1 MLTRFTLR
9 TVLVLLLAISL
20 SPLRVVFAHPGQPIA
35 PHDLWS
41 SWNINLFLILSLELT
56 VILYVLGIQR
66 LWRRA
71 GIGRGITVRR
81 GLAFVGAMLA
91 LIVALISPLDAL
103 SGALFS
109 AHMAQH
115 LILMLVAAPL
125 LVLSEFPLALLWALP
140 RTSAQTL
147 GRAWNRAAMLHR
159 VWQVMRHPLAAWA
172 LFAVTMWVWHL
183 PALYEAALHDEALHA
198 FEHLNFLLTAMLFW
212 WVLLDS
218 SRPRHIRYGMAIP
231 YLFTTALHSGVLGAL
246 LTFTEL
252 PWYLFYAQSVLAWG
266 LSPLQDQQ
274 LAGLIMWLPGGALFT
289 LLTVLYFGA
298 WLNVL
303 EQRTAAR

>member
-1 MLTRFTLR
+1 MLTRFTRR

-41 SWNINLFLILSLELT
+41 SWNIDLFPILSLELT
-56 VILYVLGIQR
+56 AILYVLGIQR

-71 GIGRGITVRR
+71 GVGRGITVRR
-81 GLAFVGAMLA
+81 SLAFVGALLA
-91 LIVALISPLDAL
+91 LVVALISPLDAL

-115 LILMLVAAPL
+115 LILMLIAAPL
-125 LVLSEFPLALLWALP
+125 LTLSDYPLALLWALP
-140 RTSAQTL
+140 RRSAQAL
-147 GRAWNRAAMLHR
+147 GRGWNRAMVLHR
-159 VWQVMRHPLAAWA
+159 VWQIMKSPLAAWV
-172 LFAVTMWVWHL
+172 LFGVTMWVWHL
-183 PALYEAALHDEALHA
+183 PALYEAALRDETIHA
-198 FEHLNFLLTAMLFW
+198 VEHLSFLLTAVLFW
-212 WVLLDS
+212 WVLLDP
-218 SRPRHIRYGMAIP
+218 SRPKYVHYGMAIP
-231 YLFTTALHSGVLGAL
+231 YLFTTALHSGILGAL
-246 LTFTEL
+246 LTFSGL
-252 PWYLFYAQSVLAWG
+252 PWYPFYAQSVTAWG

-274 LAGLIMWLPGGALFT
+274 LAGLVMWLPGGALFT